1 MITKTKD
8 LIHYFKFPS
17 GATVNFTLLSLLNLL
32 VYNYLIEAA
41 SFYQRFFL
49 SILLIFLYL
58 AILITINNFIEKKWL
73 SLSRVLEKRTGIGD
87 YKVAMQDEIEKYKN
101 TLIGN
106 FTLSFLIL
114 DFIAI
119 ISYKNSLIFDS
130 ILLGINIILN
140 QAEAAG

>member
-1 MITKTKD
+1 M
-8 LIHYFKFPS
+8 
-17 GATVNFTLLSLLNLL
+17 
-32 VYNYLIEAA
+32 
-41 SFYQRFFL
+41 
-49 SILLIFLYL
+49 
-58 AILITINNFIEKKWL
+58 
-73 SLSRVLEKRTGIGD
+73 EKRTGIGD